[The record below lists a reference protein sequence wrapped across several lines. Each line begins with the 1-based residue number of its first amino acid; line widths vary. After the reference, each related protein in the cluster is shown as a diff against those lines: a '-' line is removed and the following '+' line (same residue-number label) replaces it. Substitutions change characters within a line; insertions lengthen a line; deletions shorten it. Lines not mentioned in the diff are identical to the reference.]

1 VQKKVLMQGVL
12 TRTLEYKRPG
22 IEKPRK
28 ITVSVSAPEPD
39 PLPRG
44 DYRVLLTIK
53 GFGKTYKRYHYGVDP
68 LQAFLLALRI
78 VPEDIRCLAEPDS
91 RVTWLGSDDLGFR
104 TYDY

>member
-1 VQKKVLMQGVL
+1 MQKKVLMHGVL
-12 TRTLEYKRPG
+12 TRTLEYHRPG
-22 IEKPRK
+22 AEKPKK

-53 GFGKTYKRYHYGVDP
+53 GFGKTYTKYHYGVDP
-68 LQAFLLALRI
+68 IQALLLALRI
-78 VPEDIRCLAEPDS
+78 IPEDIRCLADPGS
-91 RVTWLGSDDLGFR
+91 RVTWLGGDDLGFR